1 MATAPEQK
9 INVNTSRIAAAMVA
23 EVESD
28 LPLLMHANKSVQKP
42 FETAGDGTVMDVIV
56 PEMPVVGDGA
66 WINEGDPVA
75 DRDGNPGTKG
85 HELDYNNKAVPV
97 VLKQKHVAF
106 GLPSAMEF
114 NSIADMENLVTKPY
128 GSTLASAVQT
138 EVAEAAMGGSA
149 LTLAL
154 AGGSKFPQVSTAIA
168 ELRKAR
174 AYGKLYGVIG
184 STLNGVLAGEG
195 IQYFNPNGQISD
207 IWKSARLGEYNGAEW
222 FTTPDVR
229 DLIIPSN
236 APAAASTLT
245 VTGGPTMNVIGKGV
259 KLLGDG
265 AETWL
270 NVGSSYVDSDGA
282 VLDTAPVVGQVL
294 NITGVYVADIFG
306 EKLNRL
312 YDFKILDRRVSSGNL
327 EIKIKNPGF
336 GDAYFA
342 GPSATLSSLSVVT
355 GPGTYYRGV
364 IYAQNA
370 LCVAF
375 GRFAKPVGAEVGQY
389 SGQNGVTI
397 RTTTQYQVMKDRNVY
412 RFDTLVGANLARPN
426 HAVELLVSA

>member
-1 MATAPEQK
+1 MSAPEQK

-97 VLKQKHVAF
+97 TLHQKHVAF

-128 GSTLASAVQT
+128 GSTLASAVQS

-149 LTLAL
+149 FTAVLTGAD
-154 AGGSKFPQVSTAIA
+154 KFPQVSEAIA
-168 ELRKAR
+168 SIRKGR

-184 STLNGVLAGEG
+184 STLNGKLSGEG
-195 IQYFNPNGQISD
+195 IKYFNPQGAISD

-222 FTTPDVR
+222 FTTPDVQ
-229 DLIIPSN
+229 DLVIPTG
-236 APAAASTLT
+236 APAAAASVTIASTA
-245 VTGGPTMNVIGKGV
+245 I
-259 KLLGDG
+259 
-265 AETWL
+265 
-270 NVGSSYVDSDGA
+270 
-282 VLDTAPVVGQVL
+282 Q
-294 NITGVYVADIFG
+294 NITKGKKLFTNDASEVWLQTSGYVSSGVSSGPVKGSVLTISGVNVADIFG
-306 EKLNRL
+306 NDLGEAFS
-312 YDFKILDRRVSSGNL
+312 FKVLDTKIEDVSGTDQL
-327 EIKIKNPGF
+327 FIKVKNPGY
-336 GDAYFA
+336 GDACYE
-342 GPSATLSSLSVVT
+342 GGSANITAVT
-355 GPGTYYRGV
+355 NVLGAGTYYRGV

-412 RFDTLVGANLARPN
+412 RFDTLIGANLSRPN
-426 HAVELLVSA
+426 WAVEIIVAKS